1 MTDQAERDAAE
12 PSLATKLAYERTNLA
27 YERTMMAWI
36 RTAMS
41 LISFGFA
48 IYKFFQLEKME
59 GLLPETRQVIG
70 SRGFAIIM
78 IAIGLFSLA
87 IAAVQH
93 WKHRR
98 CLIRQHIEVPW
109 SLATLTATLIS
120 VLGILAMVATIF
132 GM

>member
-1 MTDQAERDAAE
+1 MTDQAETAAAE
-12 PSLATKLAYERTNLA
+12 PSLTTKLAYERTNLA

-59 GLLPETRQVIG
+59 GLLPETQQVIG

-87 IAAVQH
+87 IAAIQH
-93 WKHRR
+93 WEHRR
-98 CLIRQHIEVPW
+98 RLLRQHIEVPR
-109 SLATLTATLIS
+109 SLATLIAALIS
-120 VLGILAMVATIF
+120 ILGILAMIAAIL